1 MGPCDVTGR
10 ARIVAG
16 MTDRNATETKA
27 IEEFCWSVIF
37 ELRQPMTAVRGH
49 AQRAQHL
56 MQTDPL
62 RAREALDIVLEQ
74 MARMDNILVELHE
87 RERRALTQD
96 ELAGPVSG
104 RPVREGVR
112 T

>member
-1 MGPCDVTGR
+1 MGPCGVTSR
-10 ARIVAG
+10 APIVAF

-49 AQRAQHL
+49 AQRAQLL

-74 MARMDNILVELHE
+74 MTRMDDLLVELHQ
-87 RERRALTQD
+87 RERRASSQNK
-96 ELAGPVSG
+96 LAGSVQS

>member
-1 MGPCDVTGR
+1 MTGR

-16 MTDRNATETKA
+16 MTERNATETKA
-27 IEEFCWSVIF
+27 IEEFCWSVIY

-49 AQRAQHL
+49 AQRAQLL

-74 MARMDNILVELHE
+74 MTRMDNLLVELHE
-87 RERRALTQD
+87 RERRASTQD
-96 ELAGPVSG
+96 ERDGPVGS
-104 RPVREGVR
+104 RPLREGVR

>member
-1 MGPCDVTGR
+1 MK
-10 ARIVAG
+10 
-16 MTDRNATETKA
+16 ETQAIEAKA

-56 MQTDPL
+56 MKTDPL
-62 RAREALDIVLEQ
+62 RAHEALDIVLEQ
-74 MARMDNILVELHE
+74 MSRMDNILVGLHE
-87 RERRALTQD
+87 RERRAATQD
-96 ELAGPVSG
+96 KLAGPVAI
-104 RPVREGVR
+104 RPVREGVK